1 MILTKVQKQFCE
13 KNETTR
19 TTKTQRIQ
27 MECHE
32 MCICSTKNVFF
43 FFCKIY
49 LRKNTFFS
57 FFRVISCT
65 NVSLSFIAKTTEKM
79 KKTFWREQM
88 QKLTKRHFWDTQSF
102 LLHCKLSNRFHLYIP
117 QRQQVLLLSIFLAN
131 SSWTNLLRTTKG
143 IVLWPVYAINWF
155 VLQPS

>member
-1 MILTKVQKQFCE
+1 MRLHVQRQHKGFKWSVTKCAFAVQ
-13 KNETTR
+13 R
-19 TTKTQRIQ
+19 
-27 MECHE
+27 M
-32 MCICSTKNVFF
+32 
-43 FFCKIY
+43 
-49 LRKNTFFS
+49 FFS
-57 FFRVISCT
+57 SFAKYIYAKTLF
-65 NVSLSFIAKTTEKM
+65 SLSSGSSVAQMPVLVLLLKQQKKM

-88 QKLTKRHFWDTQSF
+88 QKLTKRHFGDTQSF
-102 LLHCKLSNRFHLYIP
+102 LLRCKLSNRFHLYIP